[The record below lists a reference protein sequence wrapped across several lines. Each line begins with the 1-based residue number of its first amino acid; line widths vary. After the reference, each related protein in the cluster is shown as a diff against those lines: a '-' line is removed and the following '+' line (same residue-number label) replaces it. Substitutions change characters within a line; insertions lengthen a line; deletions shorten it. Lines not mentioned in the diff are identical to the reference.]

1 MAAEGEN
8 VTSDKT
14 NQAAQTAPDAS
25 KEVSYTL
32 EGMQG
37 NHEGLAQWG
46 STIQPNIT
54 LFCQFTC
61 FTMKVAV

>member
-32 EGMQG
+32 EGMQE
-37 NHEGLAQWG
+37 NHEGQH
-46 STIQPNIT
+46 
-54 LFCQFTC
+54 
-61 FTMKVAV
+61 